1 MRIVDFFKNMMNWMS
16 EFIKKNGLQ
25 HTITTILLVILI
37 IVFMTGY
44 QDRII
49 KGVGQEFH
57 DSKVEQFE
65 DHQVLWMQSRELY
78 TEIKAIMRKERV
90 ETNADY
96 ILFLEYHN
104 GNENIA
110 TGYSFCKFDVSISVR
125 SDTVPVLPIE
135 DFRDENIW
143 TWDMLLTDNVIHH
156 KMTAVSLEQALE
168 IDPGMIHR
176 IHPNDHTQYVVFYNV
191 EVDGIT
197 AGTLMFLYKSQD
209 NVDWGAIT
217 TCGSRVEQTMV
228 TAVRLRDKANR
239 EKSQNKR

>member
-1 MRIVDFFKNMMNWMS
+1 MKVVDFFKHLVDWVS
-16 EFIKKNGLQ
+16 EHIKKNGLQ

-44 QDRII
+44 SDRII

-78 TEIKAIMRKERV
+78 AELKALMRKERAG
-90 ETNADY
+90 TNADY
-96 ILFLEYHN
+96 ILFIEYHN

-143 TWDMLLTDNVIHH
+143 TWDMLLTDEVIHR
-156 KMTAVSLEQALE
+156 KMMAVSLERALE

-191 EVDGIT
+191 EIEGIT
-197 AGTLMFLYKSQD
+197 AGTLMFLYKSPND
-209 NVDWGAIT
+209 VDWGAIT
-217 TCGSRVEQTMV
+217 TSGSQVEQTMV
-228 TAVRLRDKANR
+228 TAMRMRNKSNR
-239 EKSQNKR
+239 SKSRK